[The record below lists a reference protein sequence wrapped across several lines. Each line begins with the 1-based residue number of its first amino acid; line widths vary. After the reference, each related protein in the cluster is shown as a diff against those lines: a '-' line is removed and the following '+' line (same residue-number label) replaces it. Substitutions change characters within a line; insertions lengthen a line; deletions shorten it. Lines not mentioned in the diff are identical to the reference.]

1 MNQQKITEL
10 TSSGDLTTTFQLH
23 EELNK
28 QSNTATELAAQ
39 IVQNEECNT
48 ILRNSLEG
56 KMKAAADI
64 AEYEQ
69 AQSIKQAL
77 EVWSLLFLEQIGL

>member
-1 MNQQKITEL
+1 M
-10 TSSGDLTTTFQLH
+10 
-23 EELNK
+23 
-28 QSNTATELAAQ
+28 
-39 IVQNEECNT
+39 

-69 AQSIKQAL
+69 AQSIKQAI
-77 EVWSLLFLEQIGL
+77 EVHLSKLHKQIGL